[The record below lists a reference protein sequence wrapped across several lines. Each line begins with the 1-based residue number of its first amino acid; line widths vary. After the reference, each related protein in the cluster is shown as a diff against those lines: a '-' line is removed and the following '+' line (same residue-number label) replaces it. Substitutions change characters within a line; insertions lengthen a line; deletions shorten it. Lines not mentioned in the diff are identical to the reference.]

1 VILYNRK
8 SDVRMMSESKPEDM
22 PESPQTS
29 TRQKIVAIISKPDRP
44 ELSEALPALE
54 KWLQQHKYVVVVDQE
69 STAYFSASNSDV
81 VPRSELAA
89 RSPDLALVLGGD
101 GTLLSAAR
109 AVAKTGT
116 LILGV
121 NLGTLGF
128 MTELPLADLYPA
140 LDGIEKGHYIV
151 DNRSMLSC
159 SLVRGGGIVAT
170 HTALNELVVSKSA
183 IARLNHFELFV
194 DAEFVSSYKAD
205 GLIIATPTGSTAY
218 SLGAGGPILE
228 PDVDA
233 FVITPVSPH
242 GLTHRPVVV
251 RDTVEIEIQVITR
264 EEEAYLSLDGQVG
277 MPVRDGDIVRCVKA
291 EHPARLLR
299 FQKTFF
305 ETLATKLKWGER

>member
-1 VILYNRK
+1 V
-8 SDVRMMSESKPEDM
+8 SEETSEEIFAEKLEDM
-22 PESPQTS
+22 SNAAQSSARPKT
-29 TRQKIVAIISKPDRP
+29 VAIVSKPDRP
-44 ELSEALPALE
+44 ELREALPALE
-54 KWLQQHKYVVVVDQE
+54 KWLQQRNYAVVVDHE
-69 STAYFSASNSDV
+69 SAAYFSASDV

-109 AVAKTGT
+109 AVAKAGT

-128 MTELPLADLYPA
+128 MTEVPLADLYGA
-140 LDGIEKGHYIV
+140 LDAIEKKRYIV
-151 DNRSMLSC
+151 DSRSMVSC
-159 SLVRGGGIVAT
+159 SLVRGGETIAT
-170 HTALNELVVSKSA
+170 HIALNELVVSKAA
-183 IARLNHFELFV
+183 IARLNYFELFV
-194 DAEFVSSYKAD
+194 DSEFVSSYKAD
-205 GLIIATPTGSTAY
+205 ALIIATPTGSTAY
-218 SLGAGGPILE
+218 SLGAGGPILK

-251 RDTVEIEIQVITR
+251 RDTVEIEIHVKTGD
-264 EEEAYLSLDGQVG
+264 EEAYLSLDGQVG
-277 MPVRDGDIVRCVKA
+277 VSMRDGDVVRSVKA

-305 ETLATKLKWGER
+305 EVLATKLKWGER

>member
-1 VILYNRK
+1 
-8 SDVRMMSESKPEDM
+8 MAAEKPEVM
-22 PESPQTS
+22 NTPPGS
-29 TRQKIVAIISKPDRP
+29 TRQKTVAVICKPDRP
-44 ELSEALPALE
+44 ELRQVLPELE
-54 KWLQQHKYVVVVDQE
+54 KWLQQHSYAVVMDQE
-69 STAYFSASNSDV
+69 SAAYFSGSTVA
-81 VPRSELAA
+81 PRSELA
-89 RSPDLALVLGGD
+89 SHMPDVALVLGGD

-109 AVAKTGT
+109 AVASSGT

-128 MTELPLADLYPA
+128 LTELPLAELYPA
-140 LDGIEKGHYIV
+140 LEAVARGKYMVES
-151 DNRSMLSC
+151 RSMLSC
-159 SLVRGGGIVAT
+159 AVVRNGNVVAT
-170 HTALNELVVSKSA
+170 HQALNDVVVSKSA
-183 IARLNHFELFV
+183 IARLNYFELFV

-218 SLGAGGPILE
+218 SLGAGGPILK

-251 RDTVEIEIQVITR
+251 RDSVVIEIQVKTGQ
-264 EEEAYLSLDGQVG
+264 EEAYLSLDGQVG
-277 MPVRDGDIVRCVKA
+277 MPVCDGDVVRCVKA

-305 ETLATKLKWGER
+305 EVLATKLKWGER

>member
-1 VILYNRK
+1 
-8 SDVRMMSESKPEDM
+8 MSEERSEEKSEDM
-22 PESPQTS
+22 PEPPQS
-29 TRQKIVAIISKPDRP
+29 SSRQKIVAIISKPDRP

-54 KWLQQHKYVVVVDQE
+54 KWLQQHNYAVVVDQE
-69 STAYFSASNSDV
+69 STAYFSNSNV
-81 VPRSELAA
+81 VPRSELAT

-109 AVAKTGT
+109 AVAKART

-140 LDGIEKGHYIV
+140 LDAIEKGHYIV

-205 GLIIATPTGSTAY
+205 GLI
-218 SLGAGGPILE
+218 
-228 PDVDA
+228 
-233 FVITPVSPH
+233 
-242 GLTHRPVVV
+242 
-251 RDTVEIEIQVITR
+251 
-264 EEEAYLSLDGQVG
+264 
-277 MPVRDGDIVRCVKA
+277 
-291 EHPARLLR
+291 
-299 FQKTFF
+299 
-305 ETLATKLKWGER
+305 

>member
-22 PESPQTS
+22 PESPQSS

-54 KWLQQHKYVVVVDQE
+54 KWLQQHNYAVVVDQE
-69 STAYFSASNSDV
+69 STAYFSASNSNV
-81 VPRSELAA
+81 VPRSELAT

-109 AVAKTGT
+109 AVAKAGT

-140 LDGIEKGHYIV
+140 LDAIEKGHYIV

-194 DAEFVSSYKAD
+194 DSEFVSSYKAD

>member
-1 VILYNRK
+1 MSEETPEAK
-8 SDVRMMSESKPEDM
+8 SEDMSESAQ
-22 PESPQTS
+22 SS
-29 TRQKIVAIISKPDRP
+29 TRQKTVAIVSKPDRP
-44 ELSEALPALE
+44 ELSQVLPALE
-54 KWLQQHKYVVVVDQE
+54 KWLEERNYAVVMDRE
-69 STAYFSASNSDV
+69 SAAYFSGSTVMA
-81 VPRSELAA
+81 RSELAT
-89 RSPDLALVLGGD
+89 RSPYLALVLGGD

-109 AVAKTGT
+109 AVAKAGT

-128 MTELPLADLYPA
+128 LTEVPLADLYPA
-140 LDGIEKGHYIV
+140 LEAVAKGEYV
-151 DNRSMLSC
+151 VESRSMLVC
-159 SLVRGGGIVAT
+159 SLVRGEEVVAT
-170 HTALNELVVSKSA
+170 HQALNDVVVSKSA
-183 IARLNHFELFV
+183 IARLNYFELFV

-218 SLGAGGPILE
+218 SLGAGGPILK

-251 RDTVEIEIQVITR
+251 RDTVEIEIHVKTA

-277 MPVRDGDIVRCVKA
+277 MPVRDGDIVRCIKA
-291 EHPARLLR
+291 EHPAKLLR

-305 ETLATKLKWGER
+305 EVLATKLKWGDR